1 MHTPYQWTMPTHLQR
16 HTDAVGT
23 LARHDA
29 TPKGSSWAV
38 SQTSQIWMVA
48 KDQHIVYLFIFCW
61 WWALVLLSG
70 ARGELGR
77 NLPCKKSQCNARKK
91 QGKAEGILQQQSA
104 SEINASPAANLK
116 KLSVVPHHPVDVD
129 TLKLPKHPVNITVLH
144 PSQPVGMFK
153 RNLSQRHT
161 LVLTSKSCSVHLR
174 QRCLHR
180 WFDDDF
186 MFPDILGSDVSFRG
200 WKVYSSN
207 STLLEWKKFNWCVLF
222 QPSNV

>member
-1 MHTPYQWTMPTHLQR
+1 MVSICIHRISELCQPTCKDIPTLLAPWRVTMQLPRVHLEQCLKYLKYEWWR
-16 HTDAVGT
+16 
-23 LARHDA
+23 
-29 TPKGSSWAV
+29 K
-38 SQTSQIWMVA
+38 IN
-48 KDQHIVYLFIFCW
+48 ILFIFCW

-70 ARGELGR
+70 RARGELGR

-104 SEINASPAANLK
+104 SEINASPAAKMK

-129 TLKLPKHPVNITVLH
+129 TLKLPKYPVNITVLH

-180 WFDDDF
+180 
-186 MFPDILGSDVSFRG
+186 
-200 WKVYSSN
+200 
-207 STLLEWKKFNWCVLF
+207 
-222 QPSNV
+222 